1 MADSAKFTKPDQKVY
16 SIRKM
21 LTQDRLLKALEEF
34 RALQTH
40 LWSELPDDQYEMTEE
55 IFDTAIASMMAIVT
69 GVDVSEININAE
81 QKGNEDGAEND
92 HMRRMREGN

>member
-21 LTQDRLLKALEEF
+21 LTQDRLMKALEEF

-55 IFDTAIASMMAIVT
+55 IFDTAISAMMAIVT
-69 GVDVSEININAE
+69 GVDVSEINAV

>member
-1 MADSAKFTKPDQKVY
+1 MADSTKFTKPDQKVY

-21 LTQDRLLKALEEF
+21 LTQERLLKALEEF

-55 IFDTAIASMMAIVT
+55 IFDTAIASMMAFVT
-69 GVDVSEININAE
+69 GVDVSEINAE
-81 QKGNEDGAEND
+81 QKGNEDGAENG

>member
-69 GVDVSEININAE
+69 GVDVSEINAE

>member
-1 MADSAKFTKPDQKVY
+1 MADSTKFTKPNQKVY

-21 LTQDRLLKALEEF
+21 LTQERLLKALEEF

-55 IFDTAIASMMAIVT
+55 IFDTAIASMMAFVT
-69 GVDVSEININAE
+69 GVDVSEINAE

>member
-69 GVDVSEININAE
+69 GVDVSAINAE
-81 QKGNEDGAEND
+81 PKGNEDGAEND

>member
-55 IFDTAIASMMAIVT
+55 IFDTAIASMM

>member
-55 IFDTAIASMMAIVT
+55 IFYTAIASMMAIVT
-69 GVDVSEININAE
+69 GVDVSEINAE

>member
-55 IFDTAIASMMAIVT
+55 IFDTAIASMMAFVT
-69 GVDVSEININAE
+69 GVDVSEINAE